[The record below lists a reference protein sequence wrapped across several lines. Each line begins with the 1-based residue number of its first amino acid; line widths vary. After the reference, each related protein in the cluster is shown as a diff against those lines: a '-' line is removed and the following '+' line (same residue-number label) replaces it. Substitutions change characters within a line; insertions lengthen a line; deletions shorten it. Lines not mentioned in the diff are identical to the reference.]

1 MTNGSHNTPVAQAAV
16 RGVVAAMAMSGLRNV
31 TGGLGL
37 LDESPPD
44 AIAERHADHLLA
56 RLRIDRDAVIELG
69 HWTYGAVGG
78 ALFGALPG
86 AVRRHAWSGPVY
98 GIATWLFYET
108 AVAPL
113 LGLGQ
118 VQQKTVVGRL
128 ALAADHV
135 LYGTIVGR
143 RAAAE
148 ARRSRY

>member
-1 MTNGSHNTPVAQAAV
+1 MTNAAHNAPVAQAAA
-16 RGVVAAMAMSGLRNV
+16 RGVVAAMAMSGLRKV

-44 AIAERHADHLLA
+44 AIAERHADHVLA
-56 RLRIDRDAVIELG
+56 RLRVDRDAAIELG

-78 ALFGALPG
+78 ALFGALPRV
-86 AVRRHAWSGPVY
+86 VRRHTWSGPVY

-113 LGLGQ
+113 LGLKQ
-118 VQQKTVVGRL
+118 LQQKTVIGRL

-143 RAAAE
+143 TAAAE
-148 ARRSRY
+148 RR